1 MSKYMRKALSSSA
14 STIAIFL
21 VLAISSGC
29 STVSKRMFYGDKKQ
43 FKGLELYYSGDI
55 SESQVNALGAFLIR
69 TKFAKDSQSSA
80 RISKVGG
87 VYVFQMPIKP
97 GMNYMQHE
105 FLFRDYAKQMSEDVF
120 GNQPVSIHACD
131 EYLNTLAQFQIR

>member
-1 MSKYMRKALSSSA
+1 MNKNMRKILGSSTCMVA
-14 STIAIFL
+14 ML
-21 VLAISSGC
+21 VVLALASGC
-29 STVSKRMFYGDKKQ
+29 STVSKRIFYGDKKQ
-43 FKGLELYYSGDI
+43 FKGLELYHSGDV

-69 TKFAKDSQSSA
+69 TKFAQDSQSSA

-131 EYLNTLAQFQIR
+131 EYLNTLAQFQMR

>member
-1 MSKYMRKALSSSA
+1 MCKILGSSTCMVA
-14 STIAIFL
+14 ML
-21 VLAISSGC
+21 VVLALASGC
-29 STVSKRMFYGDKKQ
+29 STVSKRIFYGDKKQ
-43 FKGLELYYSGDI
+43 FKGLELYHSGDV

-69 TKFAKDSQSSA
+69 TKFAQDSQSSA
-80 RISKVGG
+80 RISKAGG

-97 GMNYMQHE
+97 GMNYVQHE

-131 EYLNTLAQFQIR
+131 EYLNTLAQFQMR